1 MIAWFAGVQIAVALV
16 GAVLAIILGLL
27 GRKPSDLTMGP
38 LVLVE
43 LLLIVQ
49 VVISIVAPLVGNQ
62 PSGSLLEY
70 WARLDT
76 QQVPPLKP
84 GDVVTLVAEG
94 IGSMSNTIVAG
105 ASPVPLGKARATRER
120 RHRNWAPV
128 VSHGG

>member
-38 LVLVE
+38 LILVE

-70 WARLDT
+70 WVYLISAALLPIAGGFWALIERSRWSTVVIGVVCLAVAIMVYRMT
-76 QQVPPLKP
+76 QIWFVQGL
-84 GDVVTLVAEG
+84 
-94 IGSMSNTIVAG
+94 
-105 ASPVPLGKARATRER
+105 
-120 RHRNWAPV
+120 
-128 VSHGG
+128 

>member
-16 GAVLAIILGLL
+16 GAVLAIVLGLL

-70 WARLDT
+70 WVYLISAALLPIAGGFWALIERSRWSTVVIGVVCLAVAIMVYRMT
-76 QQVPPLKP
+76 QIWFVQGL
-84 GDVVTLVAEG
+84 
-94 IGSMSNTIVAG
+94 
-105 ASPVPLGKARATRER
+105 
-120 RHRNWAPV
+120 
-128 VSHGG
+128 